1 MNLRDQIAETLCAVM
16 RENGLPPPAGF
27 DEDQPL
33 LQTGLDSLGY
43 AIVVARLEQA
53 LGYDPFVLMD
63 EPVYPRTFG
72 ELVAIYERFKDR
84 AGCQGGSPLNG

>member
-1 MNLRDQIAETLCAVM
+1 MNLRDLITETLCAVM
-16 RENGLPPPAGF
+16 RENGLTPPADF
-27 DEDQPL
+27 ADDQLL

-43 AIVVARLEQA
+43 AVLVTRLEQA

-84 AGCQGGSPLNG
+84 AE

>member
-1 MNLRDQIAETLCAVM
+1 MNLRNLVADTLGTVM
-16 RENGLPPPAGF
+16 RENGLTPPPDF
-27 DEDQPL
+27 HEDQPL
-33 LQTGLDSLGY
+33 LKTGLDSLGY

-72 ELVAIYERFKDR
+72 ELVAIYERFRDR
-84 AGCQGGSPLNG
+84 GGEKRGARSGE

>member
-1 MNLRDQIAETLCAVM
+1 MDLRHTIAETLSAVM
-16 RENGLPPPAGF
+16 RENGVTPPPAF
-27 DEDQPL
+27 TDDLPL

-43 AIVVARLEQA
+43 AMVVTRLEMA

-72 ELVAIYERFKDR
+72 EFVAIYEKFKDR
-84 AGCQGGSPLNG
+84 AG